1 MIVRPETPADRD
13 AIDRVTEAAFGRPQE
28 ARLVRALRDS
38 KHYVAELALVA
49 EEAGEV
55 VGHVMFSYVT
65 LTNDDEERRV
75 LCLAPLSVTPERQRA
90 GVGGALI
97 EAGLKRADERGE
109 PLVVLLGHPAYY
121 PRFGFRP
128 ASELGIEP
136 PPPDVPSPAFMARPL
151 SRYHKRYRGTISYPQ
166 EFEATG
172 TI

>member
-1 MIVRPETPADRD
+1 LIVRPETPADCD
-13 AIDRVTEAAFGRPQE
+13 PIDRVVEAAFGRPQE

-55 VGHVMFSYVT
+55 VGHIMFSYVT
-65 LTNDDEERRV
+65 LRNDDEERRA
-75 LCLAPLSVTPERQRA
+75 LCLAPVSVTPDRQRD
-90 GVGGALI
+90 GIGSALI
-97 EAGLKRADERGE
+97 EAGLKRADDRGE

-128 ASELGIEP
+128 ASELGISP
-136 PPPDVPSPAFMARPL
+136 PSPEIPRPAFMACPL
-151 SRYHKRYRGTISYPQ
+151 SRYDERYRGTISYPP